1 MESRAKTEEFEFRNL
16 KENLNFKPQF
26 WSHTWDLVK
35 PTLTY
40 DQVLEMP
47 IKLTSIVLTSGV
59 PWTVMLEVVIQ
70 EGKKSKH
77 TAYNQGA
84 DAGRKAK

>member
-40 DQVLEMP
+40 DQVLEML
-47 IKLTSIVLTSGV
+47 IKLTYSTDH
-59 PWTVMLEVVIQ
+59 WCAMDC
-70 EGKKSKH
+70 
-77 TAYNQGA
+77 N
-84 DAGRKAK
+84 AGR